1 MKPRAQDGEPVDQTT
16 CEEPNVGRCPGVTG
30 IHKGWY
36 TRGRKPKP
44 PDKNGAAVV
53 VQSNENV
60 ALIGLPVADRNF
72 FKPAD
77 GKSLFGSKLFL
88 LQDRRASRLDFPL
101 ALPLVTI
108 SSYDSFSSDLEALG
122 NSLYSNLTQAF

>member
-60 ALIGLPVADRNF
+60 ALIGWPVADRNF

-77 GKSLFGSKLFL
+77 GKILFGSKLFF
-88 LQDRRASRLDFPL
+88 APGS
-101 ALPLVTI
+101 
-108 SSYDSFSSDLEALG
+108 
-122 NSLYSNLTQAF
+122 